1 MFRVRFCC
9 CLRRSSRHS
18 AHVSCFYCSRIE
30 WVWLHWSEYLKAHEE
45 FRMWLVKVQ
54 RVVEPDLELQL
65 GLREKLWQVEH
76 HRVICSDV
84 KAQDPLLERLL
95 DEASA
100 LYNRTQDPSVDE
112 QAQNTLHE
120 EYDNVRT
127 RAEVTFTVVRVETQD
142 NEVERKHPG
151 A

>member
-1 MFRVRFCC
+1 
-9 CLRRSSRHS
+9 
-18 AHVSCFYCSRIE
+18 
-30 WVWLHWSEYLKAHEE
+30 
-45 FRMWLVKVQ
+45 MWLVKVQ

-142 NEVERKHPG
+142 NKVERKHPG